1 MTFFRWS
8 RHFWWWWWCSIY
20 LHVEHY
26 PCLQH
31 HSKVSWQSWLETWS
45 SILKLSRIVAQGLT
59 IENQESR
66 GSENFSKILSG
77 FLRKLFI
84 SSRQNNRQRSNTW
97 HPASWHKNCL
107 HVCKYFHSKQDLLYA
122 PTCFTTPWRGTLTR
136 LSWAAYNYAAAP
148 TFMNNN
154 RPQHQE
160 LGSLLSGEMW
170 VGSLTS
176 LTNQYRKNKGEGDLH
191 VHVLYPKILEHET
204 IFRCKSK
211 GSTFS
216 TVTLYFK
223 TLSVAP
229 VWDWSLN
236 PWSPTRDIER
246 ISPYTISTISSRQVM
261 RIKKNT
267 NQGIIGWSNSKFS
280 KLTSYEL

>member
-1 MTFFRWS
+1 MKLDPL
-8 RHFWWWWWCSIY
+8 Y
-20 LHVEHY
+20 
-26 PCLQH
+26 
-31 HSKVSWQSWLETWS
+31 
-45 SILKLSRIVAQGLT
+45 LKLSRIVAQGSS
-59 IENQESR
+59 IENQGLR
-66 GSENFSKILSG
+66 GSENFSKILSA

-107 HVCKYFHSKQDLLYA
+107 HVCKYFHSKQDSLYA
-122 PTCFTTPWRGTLTR
+122 PTCFTTPWRETQTR
-136 LSWAAYNYAAAP
+136 LGWAAYNYAAAP

-154 RPQHQE
+154 TPQHQE
-160 LGSLLSGEMW
+160 LGSLLSGRCEW
-170 VGSLTS
+170 VPLLPLLTS
-176 LTNQYRKNKGEGDLH
+176 TERIRKRGTYMYCIH
-191 VHVLYPKILEHET
+191 HCPHPKILEHET

-267 NQGIIGWSNSKFS
+267 NQGIISWSNSKFS

>member
-1 MTFFRWS
+1 MLTAP
-8 RHFWWWWWCSIY
+8 
-20 LHVEHY
+20 LK
-26 PCLQH
+26 
-31 HSKVSWQSWLETWS
+31 SKLTVDLKLDPLY
-45 SILKLSRIVAQGLT
+45 LKLSRIVAQGLS
-59 IENQESR
+59 IENQGSR
-66 GSENFSKILSG
+66 GSENFSRILSA

-148 TFMNNN
+148 IFMNNN
-154 RPQHQE
+154 TPEHQE

-170 VGSLTS
+170 VGFLTS
-176 LTNQYRKNKGEGDLH
+176 LSNQYRENKRGGAYMYCIH
-191 VHVLYPKILEHET
+191 HCPNPKILEHET
-204 IFRCKSK
+204 IFRCQSK

-216 TVTLYFK
+216 SVTLYFK
-223 TLSVAP
+223 TLSVAL
-229 VWDWSLN
+229 VWDGSLN
-236 PWSPTRDIER
+236 PWSPTSDLER
-246 ISPYTISTISSRQVM
+246 ISPYTISTISSRM

-267 NQGIIGWSNSKFS
+267 N
-280 KLTSYEL
+280 